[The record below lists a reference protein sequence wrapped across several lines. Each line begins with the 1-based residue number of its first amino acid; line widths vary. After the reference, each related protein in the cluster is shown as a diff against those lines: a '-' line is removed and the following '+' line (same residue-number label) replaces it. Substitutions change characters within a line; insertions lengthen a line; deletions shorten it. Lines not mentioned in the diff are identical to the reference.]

1 MNEYYYADLLKS
13 RMLNEK
19 VQLRLIERWIQP
31 WQYKQNRLFGKR
43 LICATTV
50 IGLLAI
56 FAFVGCSKIPSAE
69 ANDEQEFNISTC
81 PLYGMQELE
90 LTERKLKW
98 TQKVLK
104 QERAERNKSI
114 SSNEKVKE
122 ISSPFIPYLQPLAK
136 KYHKSFNLSEREMA
150 NYLAALLKNET
161 GNSKRFVPKSR
172 NQKYLQLGDGGN
184 GCHAWQVDK
193 RWHKGWFK
201 LTTFEE
207 SGDYAISK
215 VLLVG
220 YQRAKAKGIADPHRA
235 ALTYYNSGQFKD
247 KYSTHYYGQRALK
260 AWKGI
265 A

>member
-19 VQLRLIERWIQP
+19 VQLRLIERWI
-31 WQYKQNRLFGKR
+31 QYKQNRLFGKR

-56 FAFVGCSKIPSAE
+56 FAFVGCSKIPPAE
-69 ANDEQEFNISTC
+69 AN
-81 PLYGMQELE
+81 
-90 LTERKLKW
+90 
-98 TQKVLK
+98 KVLK
-104 QERAERNKSI
+104 QERAERVKSHGSI
-114 SSNEKVKE
+114 KVKE

-150 NYLAALLKNET
+150 KYLAALLKNET

-247 KYSTHYYGQRALK
+247 KYSTHFYGQRALR